1 MERRLKKIKK
11 RYLIIICIVA
21 ISAALVSIIAF
32 AAYTKTNKSK
42 SVVAKYGTVNSRF
55 SSNYL
60 EEVSRERPI
69 YVTSTD
75 GKFGDTVLISNY
87 AQTNPAFHYDT
98 VINYKLEMKLGY
110 MNGSTF
116 VPIDGNTDS
125 AVFNLGERYI
135 TAIITGNN
143 GYTNT
148 IKFGYNN
155 GNAITYSST
164 ILKDNENNYLLSLPG
179 TTSISDLIELEF
191 SANQKTS
198 LFAETP
204 TFDKKLYLEI
214 TATPD
219 PIQNYTGLEPI
230 SAQICLSKSAKVE
243 SITWTGNYNEAGSD
257 ITVGS
262 TPHNITT
269 PLDGFN
275 YVIQGMG
282 SGWAELK
289 WKPAYVEISEQF
301 LIEELGILP
310 ANLPTEVGGYKT
322 VKFQVD
328 SNTKKNRYDVQIYRS
343 GLQPDT
349 AYSTWEQMNEY
360 VEFTFPAEAP

>member
-1 MERRLKKIKK
+1 MEPRLKKFLK
-11 RYLIIICIVA
+11 RYWIVLW
-21 ISAALVSIIAF
+21 IAAVSTVLLSFIAF
-32 AAYTKTNKSK
+32 AAYTKTNRAK

-60 EEVSRERPI
+60 EEVSREKSV

-75 GKFGDTVLISNY
+75 DKYGDTVLISNY
-87 AQTNPAFHYDT
+87 AQTNPTFHYDT
-98 VINYKLEMKLGY
+98 VINYKLEMTLGY
-110 MNGSTF
+110 MNGNTF
-116 VPIDGNTDS
+116 VPIDGDTS
-125 AVFNLGERYI
+125 ADDFVLGERYI
-135 TAIITGNN
+135 TATITGNN

-148 IKFGYNN
+148 IKFGYNA
-155 GNAITYSST
+155 GNAITYSDT
-164 ILKDNENNYLLSLPG
+164 VFKDNNGNYLLSLPG
-179 TTSISDLIELEF
+179 TTSVSDLVALEF

-204 TFDKKLYLEI
+204 EFDKKLYLEM

-219 PIQNYTGLEPI
+219 PLQNYTGLMPI

-243 SITWTGNYNEAGSD
+243 SITWTGNFNEAGSD
-257 ITVGS
+257 VSVGAS
-262 TPHNITT
+262 PHNISS

-289 WKPAYVEISEQF
+289 WKPGYVEISEQF
-301 LIEELGILP
+301 LIEELEITP
-310 ANLPTEVGGYKT
+310 ENLPVESDGYKT
-322 VKFQVD
+322 VRFQVD

-360 VEFTFPAEAP
+360 VEFTFPVASP

>member
-1 MERRLKKIKK
+1 MEQRLKKFYK
-11 RYLIIICIVA
+11 RYWVTLWII
-21 ISAALVSIIAF
+21 ALSTVFVTVIAF
-32 AAYTKTNKSK
+32 AAYTKTNRAK

-60 EEVSRERPI
+60 EEAAREKPV

-87 AQTNPAFHYDT
+87 SQTNTAFHYDT

-116 VPIDGNTDS
+116 VPINGETDS
-125 AVFNLGERYI
+125 EVFDLGERYI
-135 TAIITGNN
+135 TATITGNN

-155 GNAITYSST
+155 GSTIKYSDT
-164 ILKDNENNYLLSLPG
+164 ILKDGEGKYWLSIPG
-179 TTSISDLIELEF
+179 TASISDMIVLEF

-204 TFDKKLYLEI
+204 TFDKKLYIEV

-219 PIQNYTGLEPI
+219 PIQNYTGLMPL
-230 SAQICLSKSAKVE
+230 SAYICLSKSAKVE

-257 ITVGS
+257 ISVGES
-262 TPHNITT
+262 PHNITT

-289 WKPAYVEISEQF
+289 WKPEYVEVSEQF
-301 LIEELGILP
+301 LIEELEIDSN
-310 ANLPTEVGGYKT
+310 NLPTVEGVYKT
-322 VKFQVD
+322 VRFQVD

-343 GLQPDT
+343 GSQPDT
-349 AYSTWEQMNEY
+349 AYSTWEQMNDY
-360 VEFTFPAEAP
+360 VVFTFPADAP